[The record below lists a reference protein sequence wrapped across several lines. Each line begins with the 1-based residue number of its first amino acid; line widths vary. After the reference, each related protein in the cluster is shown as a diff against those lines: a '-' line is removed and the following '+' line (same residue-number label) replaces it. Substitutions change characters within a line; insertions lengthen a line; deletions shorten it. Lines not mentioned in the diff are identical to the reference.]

1 MLIIKCSE
9 LKKRYLV
16 LCQVSLFYCLNCL
29 VLGIEFYNSYSTL
42 VFIMIYHYNSS
53 LKISPA

>member
-16 LCQVSLFYCLNCL
+16 LYQVSLFYCLNCL
-29 VLGIEFYNSYSTL
+29 VFGIEFYNSYSTL
-42 VFIMIYHYNSS
+42 VFIMIYHY
-53 LKISPA
+53 I